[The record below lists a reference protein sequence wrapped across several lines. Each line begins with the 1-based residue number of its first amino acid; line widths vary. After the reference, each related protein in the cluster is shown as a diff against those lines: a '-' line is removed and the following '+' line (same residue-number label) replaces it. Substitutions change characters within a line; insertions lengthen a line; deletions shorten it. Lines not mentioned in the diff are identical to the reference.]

1 MIDSL
6 VGVVPAAIPQ
16 YLSYELSV
24 ESCRGPR
31 TDYQWAPV
39 DCLAARRA
47 ALGPALRV
55 HPFLKVI
62 IDDIIAALGISQTA
76 ACSDMGTLVDLG
88 VVTRDEAQKTHT
100 DSAVPIT
107 LTANLDGDEYT
118 ATPILIKAVG
128 RSPHDQDP
136 DPLLERYVLG

>member
-1 MIDSL
+1 
-6 VGVVPAAIPQ
+6 
-16 YLSYELSV
+16 
-24 ESCRGPR
+24 
-31 TDYQWAPV
+31 
-39 DCLAARRA
+39 
-47 ALGPALRV
+47 
-55 HPFLKVI
+55 
-62 IDDIIAALGISQTA
+62 
-76 ACSDMGTLVDLG
+76 MGTLVDLG